1 MIKILRLILIT
12 LSFMNL
18 YSQKISGNYI
28 VSGVI
33 YRAGDG
39 NYRSNFIYD
48 IFVSLDTKGNLKIT
62 SYQFLS
68 VLSDEKF
75 FAETAEIKNPHF
87 NREKLTS
94 NGIKGISY
102 YGDIVNTKNGNYS
115 FISVNFTVLV
125 LENEIVGMYINKSHG
140 NKEYLLMLKPIK
152 KTETVNIKELRSIN
166 KEEVEKEVSK
176 DNFKEEILEYH
187 KNGSVKKKQIYNF
200 EDKTH
205 IISEYQEDGKIQYVQ
220 NYKDGLASGESIIYN
235 DKGFMYLKTNYFNG
249 KRNGKE
255 THYEVLLR
263 SHQNVVVE
271 EGNYKDDYKE
281 GVWTTYQYECS
292 DPDCKTYYPPFIWV
306 TSNYVLGELQGEQV
320 QYNMGKLQT
329 KEYYKNGKKDGLWE
343 QFDTETGKKWQD
355 ELYQDGILIKETKY
369 EN

>member
-12 LSFMNL
+12 LSFTNL

-28 VSGVI
+28 VTGVT

-87 NREKLTS
+87 NREKLNT

-140 NKEYLLMLKPIK
+140 NKKYLLMLKPIK
-152 KTETVNIKELRSIN
+152 KTETVNIKELSSIN
-166 KEEVEKEVSK
+166 KVELSTNNYKE
-176 DNFKEEILEYH
+176 NILEYYE
-187 KNGSVKKKQIYNF
+187 NGKVKKKQVDNITNNSYVLTTYFEGGGINYIYNYKN
-200 EDKTH
+200 DLLNGVKT
-205 IISEYQEDGKIQYVQ
+205 EYNEKGLIESKITFL
-220 NYKDGLASGESIIYN
+220 D
-235 DKGFMYLKTNYFNG
+235 G
-249 KRNGKE
+249 KRNGECKYYSYMFNGYSSKGQMSWVRIE
-255 THYEVLLR
+255 K
-263 SHQNVVVE
+263 
-271 EGNYKDDYKE
+271 GNYKDDLKE
-281 GVWTTYQYECS
+281 GIWTYS
-292 DPDCKTYYPPFIWV
+292 NSDCKDPKCVSLSSSTKILRKN
-306 TSNYVLGELQGEQV
+306 NYFLGQLHGEQIEYD
-320 QYNMGKLQT
+320 YNSGKISHKT
-329 KEYYKNGKKDGLWE
+329 NYKHGYL
-343 QFDTETGKKWQD
+343 D
-355 ELYQDGILIKETKY
+355 E
-369 EN
+369 